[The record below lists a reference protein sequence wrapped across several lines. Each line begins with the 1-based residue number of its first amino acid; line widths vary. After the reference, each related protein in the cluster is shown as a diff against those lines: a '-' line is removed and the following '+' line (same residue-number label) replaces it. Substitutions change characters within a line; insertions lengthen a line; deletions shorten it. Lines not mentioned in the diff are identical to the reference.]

1 MHIQTKVSNDS
12 IVVRQYGRERYSWF
26 YLHLL
31 TILGLVIGVRVVW
44 SDNSHVFNGS
54 QNVLPT
60 LSFSKEIMAL
70 VHCDR

>member
-31 TILGLVIGVRVVW
+31 TILGIVIGVRVDVVCMTYIL
-44 SDNSHVFNGS
+44 NSSAV
-54 QNVLPT
+54 
-60 LSFSKEIMAL
+60 
-70 VHCDR
+70 R